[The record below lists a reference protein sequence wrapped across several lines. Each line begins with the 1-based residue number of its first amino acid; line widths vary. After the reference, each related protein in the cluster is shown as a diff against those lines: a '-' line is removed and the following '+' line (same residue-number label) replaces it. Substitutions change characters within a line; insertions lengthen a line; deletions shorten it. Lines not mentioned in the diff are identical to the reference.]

1 MFFFMK
7 LFKLVFDLSKFFNR
21 LFSLGVDISDQIKY
35 DVVKL
40 MKNIILET
48 IKFMNKLFE
57 AVVRYKIVLL

>member
-1 MFFFMK
+1 M
-7 LFKLVFDLSKFFNR
+7 FFNR